1 MSFFSRLETFAY
13 KHMFVPRQGKHT
25 FNFINNL
32 YSKGEKVIDFGSG
45 IGSNA
50 KLFSPDDYIGLE
62 VNKTRILESIRAFP
76 NYNFISTP
84 LISTESDRLPVKDS
98 AYDIIFISLCLHH
111 IDSKTCKLLFRE
123 FRRIL
128 KKGGCILGIEPCI
141 MPSSTFSNII
151 MNIIDRGDYIISE
164 ADYTAMYESESF
176 NVDPINIVRT
186 FGYNLWQYKATVSE
200 KGNINKDFFTKKT
213 RYREIIKPINT
224 FLTYGKWVPLI
235 YIIFLLLQYLILT
248 FLY

>member
-1 MSFFSRLETFAY
+1 
-13 KHMFVPRQGKHT
+13 
-25 FNFINNL
+25 
-32 YSKGEKVIDFGSG
+32 
-45 IGSNA
+45 
-50 KLFSPDDYIGLE
+50 
-62 VNKTRILESIRAFP
+62 
-76 NYNFISTP
+76 
-84 LISTESDRLPVKDS
+84 
-98 AYDIIFISLCLHH
+98 
-111 IDSKTCKLLFRE
+111 
-123 FRRIL
+123 
-128 KKGGCILGIEPCI
+128 
-141 MPSSTFSNII
+141 

-213 RYREIIKPINT
+213 QYREIIKPINT